1 MSVGAST
8 THNLVRYSDESYS
21 ECQCVKRS
29 CVVCN
34 PNPTS
39 DLIFEQREVNEYLV
53 SMNDRN
59 FRDLD
64 RVEASVGSLMEE
76 NRALTAEI
84 NVANARIERLTD
96 LFKDTQAQVR
106 MMIDL
111 NEIMTRRTQNQT
123 NEIAALKRRL
133 DSLEGALSLSEL
145 N

>member
-64 RVEASVGSLMEE
+64 RVDASVDS
-76 NRALTAEI
+76 LTAEI

-106 MMIDL
+106 MMIEL

-123 NEIAALKRRL
+123 NEIAALKRRI
-133 DSLEGALSLSEL
+133 DSLEGALSLSQL

>member
-64 RVEASVGSLMEE
+64 RVEASVGSL
-76 NRALTAEI
+76 TAEI

-106 MMIDL
+106 MMIEL
-111 NEIMTRRTQNQT
+111 NEIMTRKTQNQT
-123 NEIAALKRRL
+123 NEIAALKRRI

>member
-64 RVEASVGSLMEE
+64 RVEASVGSLI
-76 NRALTAEI
+76 AEI

-106 MMIDL
+106 MMIEL
-111 NEIMTRRTQNQT
+111 NEIMTRKTQNQA
-123 NEIAALKRRL
+123 NEIATLKRRI